1 MYEIRP
7 ETVKTFVLDKNIK
20 LPRFQRKQTWDE
32 KKNFQLCISLFKEY
46 PMGVTILSV
55 EEKDG
60 KTIRW
65 LLDGRQ
71 RKNALLQ
78 MYEDPENIYNWARKF
93 IGFKNNNQPSE
104 IDELFW
110 NKINEY
116 IEYSDETDD
125 DDSEQ
130 NSISLESDLNDIDTT
145 EGVESN
151 EPSYLKEKNGLE
163 FLLEII
169 KIIHNKS
176 KNNTG
181 FTKPF
186 DICKFVSRV
195 PYTDNLHGNDKL
207 SSKKLKNFLD
217 EYRNYCNVED
227 YDYENLDS
235 FYNFIDSRCQIEDKN
250 KLIQH
255 LSVKWEDILLRINL
269 IERIDNLLSNSKIGL
284 IEVKNLAPADS
295 QKIFNIIN
303 SEGEKLTA
311 VEVLSAKPSWNIK
324 IKNVAAEMQ
333 IAVNELYKKIGTNNY
348 DVVKWDLPA
357 TLLKRIGS
365 NFIIKDFGDDPKDF
379 AKEITYGFK
388 LIAGIWKKGVKKENI
403 ELLSNDN
410 GINWATNYE
419 ALVNDLKNMYRLMCS
434 FSYFKFFNSWHS
446 TMMELTSDSIA
457 LNFFIIMY
465 LDWQRKGKP
474 IGNDRNARNFSKNCF
489 ILWDKLIYE
498 YISVQWRGSSD
509 TKIATNITSIKV
521 DNSELFTPISTEDW
535 IKLLEDIKT
544 KAKIFGNNLTVKS
557 MKPMLYH
564 FYCLKSISGP
574 DSMYSIEVDH
584 IIPQSLFENSSI
596 LNKDSIVN
604 SILNLGLLPK
614 NENISKGKKRLVEI
628 TDEWLKSQIE
638 KYEFIPQNEFVK
650 YSNINNYE
658 KIFEERI
665 NIFKD
670 AFGRKRT
677 NLLNN

>member
-104 IDELFW
+104 IDEMFW

-116 IEYSDETDD
+116 IEYSDEDED
-125 DDSEQ
+125 EDANNHFAEADS
-130 NSISLESDLNDIDTT
+130 NDIDTT
-145 EGVESN
+145 EGIESN
-151 EPSYLKEKNGLE
+151 EPSYLREKNGLE

-186 DICKFVSRV
+186 DICKCVKRL
-195 PYTDNLHGNDKL
+195 PYVDISQGDDKL
-207 SSKKLKNFLD
+207 SSRKLKIFLD

-227 YDYENLDS
+227 CDYEKSES
-235 FYNFIDSRCQIEDKN
+235 FYNFVDSRCQIEDKN
-250 KLIQH
+250 KLLQH
-255 LSVKWEDILLRINL
+255 LSTKWEDIMLRINL

-333 IAVNELYKKIGTNNY
+333 TAVDELYKKIGTNNN

-357 TLLKRIGS
+357 TLLRRLGS
-365 NFIIKDFGDDPKDF
+365 NFIIKDFGNEPKDF

-403 ELLSNDN
+403 ESLSSDYR
-410 GINWATNYE
+410 INWANDYE
-419 ALVNDLKNMYRLMCS
+419 LLVNDLKNMYKLMCT
-434 FSYFKFFNSWHS
+434 FSYFRFFNSWHT

-457 LNFFIIMY
+457 LDFFILMY

-474 IGNDRNARNFSKNCF
+474 IGSNTNARNFGKNCL

-498 YISVQWRGSSD
+498 YVTVQWRGSGD
-509 TKIATNITSIKV
+509 TKIATNITSLNN
-521 DNSELFTPISTEDW
+521 DDSELFTPVPTENW
-535 IKLLEDIKT
+535 IRLLEEIED
-544 KAKIFGNNLTVKS
+544 KAKIFGNNLTVKA

-564 FYCLKSISGP
+564 FYCLKSIEGP
-574 DSMYSIEVDH
+574 GSMQTIDVDH

-596 LNKDSIVN
+596 PNKDSVVH

-614 NENISKGKKRLVEI
+614 NENISKGKKRLIEV
-628 TDEWLKSQIE
+628 TDEWLKNQI
-638 KYEFIPQNEFVK
+638 KKFEFVTEEQ
-650 YSNINNYE
+650 YSTYSDITNYE
-658 KIFEERI
+658 RIFEERLT
-665 NIFKD
+665 IFKD
-670 AFGRKRT
+670 AFDTKRT
-677 NLLNN
+677 HLLNN

>member
-104 IDELFW
+104 IDEMFW

-116 IEYSDETDD
+116 IEYSDEDED
-125 DDSEQ
+125 EDANNHFAEADS
-130 NSISLESDLNDIDTT
+130 NDIDTT

-151 EPSYLKEKNGLE
+151 EPSYLREKNGLD

-186 DICKFVSRV
+186 DICNCVKRL
-195 PYTDNLHGNDKL
+195 PYVDISQGDDKL
-207 SSKKLKNFLD
+207 SSRKLKIFLD

-227 YDYENLDS
+227 CDYEKSES

-250 KLIQH
+250 KLLQH
-255 LSVKWEDILLRINL
+255 LSTKWEDIMTRINL

-333 IAVNELYKKIGTNNY
+333 TAVDELYKKIGTNNY

-357 TLLKRIGS
+357 TLLRRIGS
-365 NFIIKDFGDDPKDF
+365 NFIIKDFGNEPKDF

-403 ELLSNDN
+403 ESLSSDY
-410 GINWATNYE
+410 GINWANDYE
-419 ALVNDLKNMYRLMCS
+419 LLVNDLKNMYKLMCT
-434 FSYFKFFNSWHS
+434 FSYFRFFNSWHT

-457 LNFFIIMY
+457 LDFFILMY

-474 IGNDRNARNFSKNCF
+474 ICNNTNARNFGKNCL

-498 YISVQWRGSSD
+498 YVTVQWRGSGD
-509 TKIATNITSIKV
+509 TKIATNIASLKNDT
-521 DNSELFTPISTEDW
+521 NELFTPVPTENW
-535 IKLLEDIKT
+535 IRLLEEIEE
-544 KAKIFGNNLTVKS
+544 KAKVFGNNLTVKA

-564 FYCLKSISGP
+564 FYCLKSIAGP
-574 DSMYSIEVDH
+574 DSMQAIEVDH

-596 LNKDSIVN
+596 PNKDSIVN
-604 SILNLGLLPK
+604 SIFNLGLLPK
-614 NENISKGKKRLVEI
+614 NENISKGKKVLAVI
-628 TDEWLKSQIE
+628 TDLWLQNQIE
-638 KYEFIPQNEFVK
+638 KYEFVTKEQYYT
-650 YSNINNYE
+650 YSDIVNY
-658 KIFEERI
+658 KRIFEERMT
-665 NIFKD
+665 IFKD
-670 AFGRKRT
+670 AFDTKRT
-677 NLLNN
+677 HLLNN